1 MKPLFAILVTFSTL
15 ALADPQWIKVWEGAI
30 EQPPG
35 KVHLIEEVDPSTRD
49 HKGPTAHIIVRT
61 TTMIGQ
67 LPMVIAELETFDCV
81 NATYTIQSGKGGP
94 GAPTPVKH
102 PAELA
107 VYQFACN

>member
-1 MKPLFAILVTFSTL
+1 MHVA
-15 ALADPQWIKVWEGAI
+15 
-30 EQPPG
+30 
-35 KVHLIEEVDPSTRD
+35 EEVDGNSRD
-49 HKGPTAHIIVRT
+49 HKGATARVIVRT
-61 TTMIGQ
+61 TAMIGQ
-67 LPMVIAELETFDCV
+67 LPMVIADLETFDCV